1 VLRKST
7 AAHTLVGPLDV
18 ATMRGPF
25 GFDWESEID
34 RIEWVEPGKEIKD
47 PDDRMG
53 CSTASGSMKVD
64 C

>member
-1 VLRKST
+1 M
-7 AAHTLVGPLDV
+7 AI
-18 ATMRGPF
+18 MRGAF
-25 GFDWESEID
+25 GFDWESEIE